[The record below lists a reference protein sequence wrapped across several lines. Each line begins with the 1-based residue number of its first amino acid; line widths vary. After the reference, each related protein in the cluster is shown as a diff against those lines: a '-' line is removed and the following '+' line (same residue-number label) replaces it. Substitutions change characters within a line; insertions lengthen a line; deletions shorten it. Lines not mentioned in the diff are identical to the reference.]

1 MAAFLNENGYG
12 GNIGYNIKCISI
24 VSDDLNIRYRGHIWH
39 GNWTNFNS
47 KIGQSIGDKRQSF
60 DIFQIYIENN
70 DTYDILY
77 RVSSKGDFGDWVMN
91 GKSAGIEGQPID
103 RIQIQI
109 KYKCK

>member
-1 MAAFLNENGYG
+1 M
-12 GNIGYNIKCISI
+12 
-24 VSDDLNIRYRGHIWH
+24 R
-39 GNWTNFNS
+39 NWTNFNS